1 MMFMIY
7 NINKYD
13 KFTISLLISSSI
25 KTCLTVL
32 VGDLRPTRS
41 RSNTFLFV
49 NKTEVKNCTAILLKN
64 KNKVWF
70 LQHLPSLTSLS
81 SLEYLQTELL
91 CCRLAV
97 VNKATWLCC
106 KLAQG
111 QIQLSSI
118 SLYSDHDQ
126 RDSYNSNRASG
137 LTADYNAALQHI
149 CSI

>member
-1 MMFMIY
+1 MI
-7 NINKYD
+7 
-13 KFTISLLISSSI
+13 ISSST

-49 NKTEVKNCTAILLKN
+49 NKTEVKNCTAILLIN

-106 KLAQG
+106 KLALG

-118 SLYSDHDQ
+118 SLYSETVIITTLHLVCLHGIQ
-126 RDSYNSNRASG
+126 CTITAHPALSKPFYLVISISNKVVIKVT
-137 LTADYNAALQHI
+137 L
-149 CSI
+149 

>member
-1 MMFMIY
+1 MI
-7 NINKYD
+7 
-13 KFTISLLISSSI
+13 ISSST

-49 NKTEVKNCTAILLKN
+49 NKTEVKNCTAILLIN

-70 LQHLPSLTSLS
+70 LQDLPSLTSPS

-97 VNKATWLCC
+97 VNKATLRYVVNLPWDRDNCPQYLYIATTTSQTVRIPTVH
-106 KLAQG
+106 LV
-111 QIQLSSI
+111 
-118 SLYSDHDQ
+118 SLQS
-126 RDSYNSNRASG
+126 
-137 LTADYNAALQHI
+137 TMQHCSTS